1 MDRKEEMLIKEK
13 RIHNL
18 MNQMGL
24 KGVLLKR
31 QPNYSWLTA
40 GGKNMVVIS
49 TDIGFS
55 SLLIT
60 EKERFCI
67 ANRIEALRNMDEEG
81 LKKLGFTLLQ
91 YEWYEGNEIDCIKK
105 VISPE
110 KVGCDVPVERM
121 KFIGDQINRLR
132 YSLTPPEIERY
143 LWLGEKTSEA
153 VESVLMEAKP
163 NQTEAEITGELTR
176 LLWRNR
182 IDQVG
187 FQAAADERVYKYR
200 HPIPTERKIDK
211 YVMLCVMARK
221 WGLITTI
228 TRLLSFGKISDKL
241 RKQYEDNV
249 LIECS
254 MIAKTR
260 PGEKTKN
267 IFLKAKELYEKF
279 GYKDE
284 WKLHHQGGAMG
295 YDIRDYICNA
305 QSSEIVQ
312 ENQCFCWNPSISGT
326 KSEDGFIA
334 QKESF
339 VFITRPVLFPTLK
352 LNVEEFNFIRPAIL
366 EK

>member
-81 LKKLGFTLLQ
+81 LKELGFTLLQ

-211 YVMLCVMARK
+211 YVMLCVMAR
-221 WGLITTI
+221 
-228 TRLLSFGKISDKL
+228 
-241 RKQYEDNV
+241 N
-249 LIECS
+249 
-254 MIAKTR
+254 
-260 PGEKTKN
+260 KN

>member
-1 MDRKEEMLIKEK
+1 LDRKEEILIKEN
-13 RIHNL
+13 RVHSL
-18 MNQMGL
+18 MAQLNL

-31 QPNYSWLTA
+31 QPNYSWFTA

-67 ANRIEALRNMDEEG
+67 ANRIEAARNMEEEE
-81 LKKLGFTLLQ
+81 LRDLGFTLLE
-91 YEWYEGNEIDCIKK
+91 YEWFNSEIDCIKK
-105 VISPE
+105 VISLE
-110 KVGCDVPVERM
+110 KVGCDIPVQGM
-121 KFIGDQINRLR
+121 KFIGEEISRLR
-132 YSLTPPEIERY
+132 YSLTPSEIERY

-153 VESVLMEAKP
+153 VESVLMETKP
-163 NQTEAEITGELTR
+163 GNTESEITGELAR
-176 LLWRNR
+176 LLWRHR
-182 IDQVG
+182 IDQIG

-200 HPIPTERKIDK
+200 HPIPTERKINK

-228 TRLLSFGKISDKL
+228 TRLLSFGKVSEKL

-249 LIECS
+249 FIECS
-254 MIAKTR
+254 MISLTR

-267 IFLKAKELYEKF
+267 IFLKARELYEKL

-295 YDIRDYICNA
+295 YDVRDYICNEN
-305 QSSEIVQ
+305 STETVID
-312 ENQCFCWNPSISGT
+312 NQCFCWNPSISGT
-326 KSEDGFIA
+326 KSEDAIIA
-334 QKESF
+334 KKDGF
-339 VFITRPVLFPTLK
+339 VFITKPILFPTLK
-352 LNVEEFNFIRPAIL
+352 LTVNGLDFIRPNIL